1 MVINLILENVTFL
14 SKWKVWTQNM
24 FWNIS
29 QFHRFQ
35 SMMLFKHLVLLLMM
49 DGNYIRDFH
58 VVKSFSQW
66 SFFAQIFM
74 VFFLVESMFNRIWI
88 LVWKFCISLHFLC
101 SRKCENF
108 HFFHKISQKK
118 DENFSK
124 NNTTEKLLIMI

>member
-58 VVKSFSQW
+58 VVKSFSQI
-66 SFFAQIFM
+66 FFYAAVPF
-74 VFFLVESMFNRIWI
+74 
-88 LVWKFCISLHFLC
+88 
-101 SRKCENF
+101 
-108 HFFHKISQKK
+108 
-118 DENFSK
+118 
-124 NNTTEKLLIMI
+124 